1 MVIAFVYAKTTT
13 VVVRVLVKGC
23 HKKALTQITQ
33 SFAVKN
39 LP

>member
-1 MVIAFVYAKTTT
+1 MVITFVYAKTTT
-13 VVVRVLVKGC
+13 VVVCVLVKGW

-33 SFAVKN
+33 FFAVKN